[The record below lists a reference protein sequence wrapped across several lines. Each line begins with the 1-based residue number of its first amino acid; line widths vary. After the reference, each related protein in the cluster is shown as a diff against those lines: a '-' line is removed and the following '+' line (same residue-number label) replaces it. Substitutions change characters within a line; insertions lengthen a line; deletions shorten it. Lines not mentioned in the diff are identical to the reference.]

1 MGFLLVA
8 FLFLLL
14 TAVVLFLWIR
24 ERRYLK
30 KKTSEIMSEPVWRE
44 IVQEREEALAKRR
57 HFRKTLEEAK
67 GKGPSG
73 AERKG

>member
-1 MGFLLVA
+1 MGLLLVA

-24 ERRYLK
+24 ERRFLK
-30 KKTSEIMSEPVWRE
+30 KKTSEIMSEPVWRD

-57 HFRKTLEEAK
+57 HFRETLEKAK
-67 GKGPSG
+67 GKGALS
-73 AERKG
+73 AEPKG